1 MTAHPQHPVDAPPL
15 MDWPRLPPP
24 PKRGGLLALLL
35 FAARNRMLR
44 PSYAAATLR
53 FLRHKVAL
61 GRRLQTD
68 GPCFIGPGVTFDVG
82 KDAVVS
88 LGRWTWIG
96 DGCKLRVHA
105 GRLEI
110 GAKTVVGQECT
121 FSTYESISLGREC
134 IVADRSMFIDFDHAV
149 MLIETPIRQ
158 QGLYSRPVRV
168 GHNVWVGYG
177 ACFLRGTTTGNNA
190 IVGTYAVVT
199 RDVPENGVA
208 VGAPAR
214 VVRLR
219 EAPTRMHWV
228 DEPLEAGA
236 PESAPHPKP

>member
-1 MTAHPQHPVDAPPL
+1 MTAPQQEPVSAPP
-15 MDWPRLPPP
+15 MDWPRLPPAP
-24 PKRGGLLALLL
+24 RRGGPVALVV
-35 FAARNRMLR
+35 FMARNRMFHPRYVGCL
-44 PSYAAATLR
+44 LR
-53 FLRHKVAL
+53 FLRHKAVL
-61 GRRLQTD
+61 RHRLVTD
-68 GPCFIGPGVTFDVG
+68 GPCFIGRGVAFDVG
-82 KDAVVS
+82 KDAVVK

-96 DGCKLRVHA
+96 DGSKLRCHA
-105 GRLEI
+105 GQLEI

-177 ACFLRGTTTGNNA
+177 ACFLRGTTTGDNA

-199 RDVPENGVA
+199 KDLPDNAVAAGV
-208 VGAPAR
+208 PAR

-219 EAPTRMHWV
+219 DAPQRMHWV
-228 DEPLEAGA
+228 D
-236 PESAPHPKP
+236 

>member
-1 MTAHPQHPVDAPPL
+1 MTASQEDPSTAPPQL
-15 MDWPRLPPP
+15 DWPRFPPAP
-24 PKRGGLLALLL
+24 RSGGLPALLAFL
-35 FAARNRMLR
+35 WRNRMLR
-44 PSYAAATLR
+44 LSYFAAWMR
-53 FLRHKVAL
+53 FLRHKVVL
-61 GRRLQTD
+61 RGRLQTD
-68 GPCFIGPGVTFDVG
+68 GPCFLGKRVKFDVG
-82 KDAVVS
+82 PEAVVS
-88 LGRWTWIG
+88 LGRWCWVG
-96 DGCKLRVHA
+96 DDTKLRAHA

-149 MLIETPIRQ
+149 MMIETPIRQ
-158 QGLYSRPVRV
+158 QGLYTRPVRV

-177 ACFLRGTTTGNNA
+177 ASFLRGTTTGDNA

-199 RDVPENGVA
+199 KDLPENAVA

-219 EAPTRMHWV
+219 DAPTRMHWV
-228 DEPLEAGA
+228 D
-236 PESAPHPKP
+236 

>member
-1 MTAHPQHPVDAPPL
+1 
-15 MDWPRLPPP
+15 MDWPRFPPAP
-24 PKRGGLLALLL
+24 QSGGPVALAR
-35 FAARNRMLR
+35 FAAKHQMLR
-44 PSYAAATLR
+44 LSYLR
-53 FLRHKVAL
+53 CYLRYLRHKV
-61 GRRLQTD
+61 RLRDRLETD
-68 GPCFIGPGVTFDVG
+68 GPCFIGRGVVFDVG
-82 KDAVVS
+82 KEGVVS
-88 LGRWTWIG
+88 LGRWSWIG
-96 DGCKLRVHA
+96 DGTKLRAHA

-177 ACFLRGTTTGNNA
+177 ASFLRGTTTGNNA
-190 IVGTYAVVT
+190 IVGTYSVVT
-199 RDVPENGVA
+199 KDIPENAVA

-219 EAPTRMHWV
+219 DAPARMHWV
-228 DEPLEAGA
+228 D
-236 PESAPHPKP
+236 

>member
-1 MTAHPQHPVDAPPL
+1 MTAPHDQMTAPPQ
-15 MDWPRLPPP
+15 MDWPRFPPAP
-24 PKRGGLLALLL
+24 RHGGPVELLRFL
-35 FAARNRMLR
+35 ARNRMLR
-44 PSYAAATLR
+44 PAYVRGYLR
-53 FLRHKVAL
+53 FLRHKAVL
-61 GRRLQTD
+61 RGRLITD
-68 GPCFIGPGVTFDVG
+68 GPCFLGPGVTFDVG
-82 KDAVVS
+82 KESVVK

-105 GRLEI
+105 GQLEI

-121 FSTYESISLGREC
+121 FSTYESITLGREC

-149 MLIETPIRQ
+149 MMIETPIRQ

-199 RDVPENGVA
+199 KDLPDNAVA

-219 EAPTRMHWV
+219 DAPTRMHWV
-228 DEPLEAGA
+228 D
-236 PESAPHPKP
+236 

>member
-1 MTAHPQHPVDAPPL
+1 MTAQQQTAPP
-15 MDWPRLPPP
+15 MDWPRFPPA
-24 PKRGGLLALLL
+24 PKSGGPIALVRFVL
-35 FAARNRMLR
+35 RNRMLR
-44 PSYAAATLR
+44 PAYARCLLR
-53 FLRHKVAL
+53 YLRHKLVL
-61 GRRLQTD
+61 RDRLQTD
-68 GPCFIGPGVTFDVG
+68 GPCFIGPNVTFDVG
-82 KDAVVS
+82 PDAVVS
-88 LGRWTWIG
+88 LGRWSWIG
-96 DGCKLRVHA
+96 DGCKLRAHA

-121 FSTYESISLGREC
+121 FSAYESISLGREC

-177 ACFLRGTTTGNNA
+177 ASFLRGTTTGNNA
-190 IVGTYAVVT
+190 IVGTYSVVT
-199 RDVPENGVA
+199 KDLPENAVA

-219 EAPTRMHWV
+219 EAPTRMRWV
-228 DEPLEAGA
+228 DERP
-236 PESAPHPKP
+236 

>member
-1 MTAHPQHPVDAPPL
+1 MPPQ
-15 MDWPRLPPP
+15 MDWPRFPPA
-24 PKRGGLLALLL
+24 PKSGGPVGLVRFLV
-35 FAARNRMLR
+35 RNQLVR
-44 PSYAAATLR
+44 PRYAACFLR
-53 FLRHKVAL
+53 YLRHKVVL
-61 GRRLQTD
+61 RHRLVTD
-68 GPCFIGPGVTFDVG
+68 GPCFIGPGVVFDVG
-82 KDAVVS
+82 KEGTVK

-96 DGCKLRVHA
+96 HGTKLRAHA
-105 GRLEI
+105 GTLEI
-110 GAKTVVGQECT
+110 GSKTVVGQECT

-158 QGLYSRPVRV
+158 QGLYSRPVKV

-199 RDVPENGVA
+199 KDLPENAVAAGV
-208 VGAPAR
+208 PAK

-219 EAPTRMHWV
+219 DAPTRMHWI
-228 DEPLEAGA
+228 D
-236 PESAPHPKP
+236 